1 MRGYNYNFSLYLRR
15 SIVKVKRI
23 QLLVNKINNAKQ
35 EGRNITIYTEVS
47 LEGFYR
53 LEQHNLSLKEMII
66 EIRNKE
72 RLFIGRNPR
81 DYVCYGGYDLNINI
95 DITDDRTYSLEDK
108 GEATYMN
115 NFSSENEKIER
126 IILKSSSKTR
136 TGIPNYV
143 IHFYIQT
150 IDSKIE
156 NEKCK

>member
-95 DITDDRTYSLEDK
+95 DITDDRTYNLED
-108 GEATYMN
+108 
-115 NFSSENEKIER
+115 
-126 IILKSSSKTR
+126 
-136 TGIPNYV
+136 
-143 IHFYIQT
+143 
-150 IDSKIE
+150 
-156 NEKCK
+156 